1 MPDVAKPFLEMLS
14 FQEGREAI
22 LSQPQFQVPFLLDYL
37 AVFLWSVSGA
47 IVGMHKR
54 YDFAGVLVVA
64 LLASTGGSL
73 LRDGIFL
80 QQTPPVLTNPW
91 YIPLIIAATA
101 FVGLFR
107 QRIAQMIL
115 VDRVVDVIDGIG
127 VPAFAIVGL
136 QLSLQAGIPL
146 PGVVLVGVT
155 NGVGGGI
162 LRDLLV
168 GDTPSAL
175 KPGTIFVSGVVLICV
190 LFLVLTY
197 GFGANKEW
205 AAWGMIALFF
215 VIRMLSIRYN
225 WRTRP
230 VLTEPPAQ
238 DELAER

>member
-1 MPDVAKPFLEMLS
+1 MPDVMQPLVDLMN
-14 FQEGREAI
+14 FQEGREA
-22 LSQPQFQVPFLLDYL
+22 LLEQPQFQVPFLLDYL
-37 AVFLWSVSGA
+37 AVFLLAMSGA

-73 LRDGIFL
+73 IRDGIFL
-80 QQTPPVLTNPW
+80 QQTPPVLSDPW
-91 YIPLIIAATA
+91 YIPAIIAATA
-101 FVGLFR
+101 CVGFFR
-107 QRIAQMIL
+107 RRITEMIL

-127 VPAFAIVGL
+127 VPAFAVVGL

-146 PGVVLVGVT
+146 PGVVVVGVT

-175 KPGTIFVSGVVLICV
+175 KPGTIFVSGVILICV
-190 LFLVLTY
+190 LFLILTY
-197 GFGANKEW
+197 GFGVSKEW

-215 VIRMLSIRYN
+215 TIRMLSIRYN

-230 VLTEPPAQ
+230 VLKEPPV
-238 DELAER
+238 